1 MRRIAPSSGA
11 LALLIAL
18 TSIACGGGGGGGGGG
33 NPGGGGPTSPPGV
46 NFTTNGSITANSIY
60 LSQGGGTSASR
71 LVIDVRANSVEALYG
86 AAYDIVFPTS
96 MLSFTKATEG
106 GFQKGSTSFQ
116 AAIGSPGR
124 LIVGQTNLG
133 ADEPESGSG
142 LLATLEFAVIGNGS
156 APVSFDNEQA
166 FRNGSV
172 PQNVNFISGNLTVS
186 N

>member
-1 MRRIAPSSGA
+1 MNRITRNGGA

-18 TSIACGGGGGGGGGG
+18 TSIACGGGGGGGGGS
-33 NPGGGGPTSPPGV
+33 GGGGPTTPPGV
-46 NFTTNGSITANSIY
+46 NFTTNGAISGNSIY
-60 LSQGGGTSASR
+60 LTQGGGTNASR
-71 LVIDVRANSVEALYG
+71 LVIEVRASSVQALYG

-133 ADEPESGSG
+133 SDEPESGSG
-142 LLATLEFAVIGNGS
+142 LLATIEFAVIGNGS
-156 APVSFDNEQA
+156 GSVSFDNEQA

-172 PQNVNFISGNLTVS
+172 PQDVNFISGNLTVS